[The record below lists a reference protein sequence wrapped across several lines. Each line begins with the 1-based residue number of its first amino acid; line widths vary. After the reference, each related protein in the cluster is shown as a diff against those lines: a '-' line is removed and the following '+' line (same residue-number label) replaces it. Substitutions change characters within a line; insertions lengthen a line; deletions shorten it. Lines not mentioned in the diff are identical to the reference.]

1 MTTRQATVVIGESLE
16 SQAIDHALMVSDPN
30 RRSPA
35 FALHEI
41 FKAANKSGAVKNRW
55 DMRTRIGK
63 ELEVA
68 YRDCVS
74 WNDMKSEWQLGQG
87 THVAFEKIVQIA
99 VKWYVNDWDFKRHTR
114 DSDVQYPEDLD
125 LVQGSSEF
133 KHMSGVLMPSKD
145 ELTRRLIHTKNSD
158 LVYYLDVV
166 PDEDGR
172 FVASIGHFDDH
183 YRSNRRCGPPDTFWN
198 LEMKTVFPILAGA
211 RVLSYKI
218 HHICAK
224 REV

>member
-1 MTTRQATVVIGESLE
+1 MTTKQATVAIADSVE
-16 SQAIDHALMVSDPN
+16 SQAIAHAFMVSDPN

-41 FKAANKSGAVKNRW
+41 FKAAQKIGAVKHRW
-55 DMRTRIGK
+55 DICTQIAEK
-63 ELEVA
+63 LEVA

-74 WNDMKSEWQLGQG
+74 WNEMKSEWQQGKG
-87 THVAFEKIVQIA
+87 THVPFEKIVEIA
-99 VKWYVNDWDFKRHTR
+99 VKWYVNDWDLKRHTR
-114 DSDVQYPEDLD
+114 DSDVQYPEDLE
-125 LVQGSSEF
+125 LVPGSSEF
-133 KHMSGVLMPSKD
+133 KHMSVVLMPSKD
-145 ELTRRLIHTKNSD
+145 EITRRLFKTNHSNLIH
-158 LVYYLDVV
+158 YLDVV
-166 PDEDGR
+166 PDEDDR

-198 LEMKTVFPILAGA
+198 LEMKTVFPILACA

-218 HHICAK
+218 HHICSK